1 MGFPSLVS
9 IYLHIFPI
17 NFTRENLKSGFPR
30 TQISS
35 ENQPAVFSHLKD
47 SRHFSP
53 FFFPNLAFI
62 FLRFGF
68 RSVLHSHQLAL
79 HFSVSLSSSLQ
90 FTRKERQMRNQ
101 GGPRKSNPV
110 GSGKVTPIQVA
121 YIVDRYLCDNNFSKT
136 RSVFRNEAAS
146 LLSRSPVNEAPTSLL
161 SLGMIL
167 EEYISLK
174 EQKVMLNQE
183 RVRLEQENLRVYKL
197 LHGMQ
202 DVMNVYNGRSV
213 PSVAPVIQ
221 ASTTKQVAVI
231 SRAPADKSRNSVPNP
246 MASNSKLSAPVVNLP
261 STRKRAGS
269 YSNGVV
275 QQQAP
280 PASKKFKL
288 LSKATASPETAQG
301 SNNCLTRCQ
310 AANESS
316 IAQSSFS
323 QPPSSSSPLIECYGP
338 ETPPQQSISSPS
350 NESSSM
356 VGVST
361 TPQNVAPTTCTIIT
375 SERVM
380 VSPCKHLSYTV
391 ERNRCISS
399 PSSMKTGPKRSVKRD
414 SVKGRLDFGGSDETA
429 SVSNHNLIVDGIS
442 TPETDKDEDLFGMNL
457 PALFGPDFSFAELL
471 NELDLGWEGPACPC
485 EPTSTDSAS
494 GTSQDDNQAAD
505 QVLSEYSSTVTEL
518 ISGNDMDIQGCSDVN
533 SVTKSIKIL
542 S

>member
-1 MGFPSLVS
+1 
-9 IYLHIFPI
+9 
-17 NFTRENLKSGFPR
+17 
-30 TQISS
+30 
-35 ENQPAVFSHLKD
+35 
-47 SRHFSP
+47 
-53 FFFPNLAFI
+53 
-62 FLRFGF
+62 
-68 RSVLHSHQLAL
+68 
-79 HFSVSLSSSLQ
+79 
-90 FTRKERQMRNQ
+90 MRNQ

-221 ASTTKQVAVI
+221 ASMTKQVAVI
-231 SRAPADKSRNSVPNP
+231 SRAPADSVPIP
-246 MASNSKLSAPVVNLP
+246 MASNSNLSAPVANLP
-261 STRKRAGS
+261 LTRKRAGS
-269 YSNGVV
+269 NSNGVV
-275 QQQAP
+275 RQQAP
-280 PASKKFKL
+280 RASKKFKL
-288 LSKATASPETAQG
+288 LSKPTASPAACNQPSNASTGKETAQG

-310 AANESS
+310 AANRSS

-323 QPPSSSSPLIECYGP
+323 QPPSSSSPPIECYGP
-338 ETPPQQSISSPS
+338 ETPPQQSVSSPS

-356 VGVST
+356 V
-361 TPQNVAPTTCTIIT
+361 TPQNAAPTTCTIIT

-380 VSPCKHLSYTV
+380 VSPCKHVSYTV

-399 PSSMKTGPKRSVKRD
+399 PSSMKTGSKRSITRD

-533 SVTKSIKIL
+533 SVTKSINIL